1 MKNSK
6 KVLLVLASIV
16 LAGVLS
22 GCNGNNSSSD
32 TPSSNSTSSQVTSSE
47 SSSSASSNPTTSAP
61 SSVPTTSAPTS
72 SEAPHTHSYG
82 AWTITTA
89 PTTTA
94 TGVATRTCVDS
105 DDTETATVP
114 VLTDTSVWS
123 VKSTTPATC
132 ENAGSVTYTST
143 YGDVTV
149 TLDPINHNYG
159 AWTLETNPTLETA
172 GSAKRVCANDAT
184 HVETTS
190 VPALTDTSV
199 WSVKSTTP
207 ATCTE
212 QGNVVYTSTYGD
224 VTVTVSATN
233 HAYGEW
239 TITTAPTLEV
249 AGSAEKVCANDQGH
263 KDTATLPVL
272 TDTSVWSVKSTTPAT
287 CTEAGSVT
295 YTSTYGDVTV
305 TVPSTGHSYGAWTI
319 VTEPTL
325 ENGGTAKKVCANDA
339 THVLEENIPALSN
352 TEVWSVKSTTPAT
365 CTEAGSKTYT
375 SVYGDVT
382 VTLPATGHEY
392 GAWALDFEP
401 TLTEPGLASRVCEHD
416 ATHFE
421 EVDVPVLT
429 DTSVWTLES
438 ETAPTLTTPG
448 SKTYTSTYGTV
459 TIEVPA
465 LSNTAVWVV
474 ETTPATCDENG
485 LSVYTST
492 LYGTVEVTIP
502 STGHQY
508 GEWGYE
514 VEPTEST
521 AGHAVKVCAN
531 GEHPIEL
538 DVPALSDTS
547 FWTLDTEAS
556 SEAGCG
562 VAGTTVYVNA
572 EHNITYVV
580 EKGALAHQGEWTI
593 SVVPTDTTPGVITRV
608 CSNCQTPEETEIP
621 SLTTAGAYLVTRVE
635 PTATSPGTVTY
646 TYVTTD
652 NQEVSVTHYL
662 YLITENA
669 GLPFVTIDHRDSKT
683 FVDDGTGRF
692 VSNNTGISSS
702 SAYIDFFFSAPG
714 KLTLDYVISSESGW
728 DKGNVYYQGGSGTS
742 YGNIKKDLSG
752 ESSGSLSLTFTG
764 EGVEYNKVYFSYS
777 KDSGGNKGSDTF
789 TVYNLVFETTVKL
802 ETKTLTYNT
811 NGGTEIA
818 ATTVYKGAGVSLPT
832 APTKEGAFFA
842 GWYLD
847 EELTQALTNT
857 YVVENDVTLY
867 AKWVDPV
874 TLTFNVNGGTDVSAI
889 EGLEPGTAIEMPS
902 DPTKENAYFGG
913 WYVDVECT
921 TEFDPSTGINENTTI
936 YAKWREPVVLSF
948 NTDGGT
954 TVDPVSTDINVAI
967 DSPEAPT
974 KENHRFDG
982 WYTDVECTTIF
993 DFANGITEDTT
1004 VYAKWVESV
1013 VVTIYYGSDVVT
1025 TATIDKDSNY
1035 SVELPTDF
1043 TAGKNITIYAD
1054 AEFTNEYLDGTVI
1067 SGNTSLYIKVVQ
1079 LSSYFAPDGVIASLV
1094 NGDETNSKVYEW
1106 QIDNDG
1112 NVTTLTSTNKG
1123 VGSSYS
1129 TIKIVL
1135 AKDSILTFDVWQS
1148 SEGKYDY
1155 VKVKVKENGSTT
1167 WTEKWNSK
1175 GNGNEIVTASCMLK
1189 LNAGDEIDISYSK
1202 DSSGNQL
1209 EDKAIITNLRLS
1221 DGYPTSSITYVY
1233 NDGATPNGT
1242 SSIDYGSTLTDAHL
1256 PTPENVRGE
1265 NYQFEG
1271 WYVDEAYIIKASTS
1285 TLANSEQITL
1295 YARWLEKVTVTFVVP
1310 EGATTVADVSVWTHT
1325 AIDVENPTLAKHIFR
1340 GWYLDAEFEFEADMN
1355 EGVSEGATLYAK
1367 FEQVPVGS
1375 SKTEAR
1381 EVVITEGAYSSSLTT
1396 TQEFNYYY
1404 LVFTP
1409 TTTDYYYFLFNTN
1422 AIDKDNVQHT
1432 SNNTYSTNY
1441 ARYNVTDN
1449 EGTTILSNTSFDT
1462 SPKALRLEQGK
1473 TYYIAATLS
1482 YNYVAWGDFAV
1493 EITQADHDTVNEAI
1507 DYTFGEKVVIEGL
1520 FKSKAHKLVYSFTT
1534 DADTQGDYI
1543 LKVDGTGWAGTY
1555 IYSDAEFTTQVAY
1568 VSHTGGNSANG
1579 NVVLQANKTYYV
1591 VISNNWTASEL
1602 ATCNTTFQICE
1613 YEQGYSIDNPL
1624 TLTLG
1629 ENTSVEFT
1637 GGYAHYYSITLDETT
1652 TLKVELSGGYSSSTK
1667 QVYVY
1672 NANDLNTALFTFTNK
1687 SVDSAYGYVKLE
1699 AGNYILKANYA
1710 SNNTTAYTLNVSV
1723 AQAGISNLNPIEIT
1737 LPSEDG
1743 TVDGITSISSNGT
1756 YYSFTTGEQL
1766 WHFFTASDSTSTVK
1780 LIKMDGTTETVVNTG
1795 VGTVAAK
1802 LDAETTY
1809 VLYVSNSETVEATIS
1824 HATLTEY
1831 RDGSSAESAFI
1842 FDIENGVAD
1851 LSLAEKSYT
1860 VWYQINV
1867 EEAGTYK
1874 IYASNNGS
1882 IDTKGY
1888 LYESNGSTQ
1897 INYND
1902 DVGTPNMANYGC
1914 GHRFDFA
1921 FTQELEVGTYFVKI
1935 TYTINSSN
1943 TATSLTLNVN
1953 KA

>member
-123 VKSTTPATC
+123 VKSSTPATC

-199 WSVKSTTP
+199 WSVKSSTP

-239 TITTAPTLEV
+239 TITTAPTLEA

-272 TDTSVWSVKSTTPAT
+272 TDTSVWSVKSSTPAT
-287 CTEAGSVT
+287 CENAGSVT
-295 YTSTYGDVTV
+295 YTSTYGDVTI

-339 THVLEENIPALSN
+339 THVVEENIPALSN
-352 TEVWSVKSTTPAT
+352 TEVWSVKASTPAT
-365 CTEAGSKTYT
+365 CTDAGSKTYT

-438 ETAPTLTTPG
+438 ETAPTLTATG

-465 LSNTAVWVV
+465 LSNTAVWAV

-593 SVVPTDTTPGVITRV
+593 SVEPTDTTPGVITRV
-608 CSNCQTPEETEIP
+608 CSNCQTPEEIEIP

-635 PTATSPGTVTY
+635 PTATGPGTVTY

-652 NQEVSVTHYL
+652 NQEVSITHYL

-818 ATTVYKGAGVSLPT
+818 ATTVYKGAGISLPT

-847 EELTQALTNT
+847 EGLTQALTNT

-902 DPTKENAYFGG
+902 NPTKENAYFGG

-954 TVDPVSTDINVAI
+954 TVNSVSTDINVAI

-982 WYTDVECTTIF
+982 WYTDDTFTTTF
-993 DFANGITEDTT
+993 DFSAGITENTT
-1004 VYAKWVESV
+1004 AYAKWVESV
-1013 VVTIYYGSDVVT
+1013 KVTIYHGTEVVTI
-1025 TATIDKDSNY
+1025 ATIDKGANY
-1035 SVELPTDF
+1035 SVELPSDF
-1043 TAGKNITIYAD
+1043 TAGKQITVYTDEELENA
-1054 AEFTNEYLDGTVI
+1054 YVDGTVI
-1067 SGNTSLYIKVVQ
+1067 DENTTLYVKVTDLTSL
-1079 LSSYFAPDGVIASLV
+1079 FAPSGVISQFV
-1094 NGDETNSKVYEW
+1094 NGHSDESNMTPYEW
-1106 QIDNDG
+1106 NIIPGDG
-1112 NVTTLTSTNKG
+1112 SATFVSATKG
-1123 VGSSYS
+1123 VPNSCSGA
-1129 TIKIVL
+1129 KFVL
-1135 AKDSILTFDVWQS
+1135 AKESILTFDYIVS
-1148 SEGKYDY
+1148 TESNYDILTVVINGEQVY
-1155 VKVKVKENGSTT
+1155 TSKVTGNKVQTGTFSRTLAANDVVEIFFVKDGS
-1167 WTEKWNSK
+1167 
-1175 GNGNEIVTASCMLK
+1175 GYQNEDMVTLSNLK
-1189 LNAGDEIDISYSK
+1189 F
-1202 DSSGNQL
+1202 
-1209 EDKAIITNLRLS
+1209 T
-1221 DGYPTSSITYVY
+1221 DGVPTSSITYVY
-1233 NDGATPNGT
+1233 NDGITESVNT
-1242 SSIDYGSTLTDAHL
+1242 SVNYGAALEDTHLTA
-1256 PTPENVRGE
+1256 PTNVRGE

-1271 WYVDEAYIIKASTS
+1271 WYIDEALTTKATTS
-1285 TLANSEQITL
+1285 TTVNNENFVL

-1310 EGATTVADVSVWTHT
+1310 EGATTVEDANVWTYT
-1325 AIDVENPTLAKHIFR
+1325 ALDVENPTLAGHIFR
-1340 GWYLDAEFEFEADMN
+1340 GWYADEEFEIEVDLN
-1355 EGVSEGATLYAK
+1355 EGVSQGMTLYAK
-1367 FEQVPVGS
+1367 FESAPVGS
-1375 SKTEAR
+1375 SKVEANEIVLEDGSASMEISTTE
-1381 EVVITEGAYSSSLTT
+1381 EFTT
-1396 TQEFNYYY
+1396 YY
-1404 LVFTP
+1404 FSFSP
-1409 TTTDYYYFLFNTN
+1409 ETTDTYYFLFDTN
-1422 AIDKDNVQHT
+1422 SISNKQYGSDKPYY
-1432 SNNTYSTNY
+1432 TYNSDAKFSIVDSEET
-1441 ARYNVTDN
+1441 VVKS
-1449 EGTTILSNTSFDT
+1449 ETSF
-1462 SPKALRLEQGK
+1462 SSSLVGVSLEVGK
-1473 TYYIAATLS
+1473 TYYIAARLGS
-1482 YNYVAWGDFAV
+1482 NYKAWGDFALQV
-1493 EITQADHDTVNEAI
+1493 KQFSHDTTEEAI
-1507 DYTFGEKVVIEGL
+1507 EYTFGTKASSQGL
-1520 FKSKAHKLVYSFTT
+1520 FEYAGSSHKLVYSFTT
-1534 DADTQGDYI
+1534 DENIHGDYLI
-1543 LKVDGTGWAGTY
+1543 AADGSGWGSATV
-1555 IYSDAEFTTQVAY
+1555 YSDSTLSTQVVY
-1568 VSHTGGNSANG
+1568 VTHTAGKISFKNIT
-1579 NVVLQANKTYYV
+1579 LEANKTYYV
-1591 VISNNWTASEL
+1591 VLGQNWSNSDLTTKE
-1602 ATCNTTFQICE
+1602 TTFQISE
-1613 YEQGYSIDNPL
+1613 YEQGYVSSNPDNL
-1624 TLTLG
+1624 VIGETLT
-1629 ENTSVEFT
+1629 VELT
-1637 GGYAHYYSITLDETT
+1637 GGNDHYYSVELESNT
-1652 TLKVELSGGYSSSTK
+1652 TLKVDISGGAEYGTK
-1667 QVYVY
+1667 H
-1672 NANDLNTALFTFTNK
+1672 
-1687 SVDSAYGYVKLE
+1687 G
-1699 AGNYILKANYA
+1699 
-1710 SNNTTAYTLNVSV
+1710 
-1723 AQAGISNLNPIEIT
+1723 
-1737 LPSEDG
+1737 
-1743 TVDGITSISSNGT
+1743 
-1756 YYSFTTGEQL
+1756 
-1766 WHFFTASDSTSTVK
+1766 
-1780 LIKMDGTTETVVNTG
+1780 
-1795 VGTVAAK
+1795 
-1802 LDAETTY
+1802 
-1809 VLYVSNSETVEATIS
+1809 
-1824 HATLTEY
+1824 
-1831 RDGSSAESAFI
+1831 
-1842 FDIENGVAD
+1842 
-1851 LSLAEKSYT
+1851 
-1860 VWYQINV
+1860 
-1867 EEAGTYK
+1867 
-1874 IYASNNGS
+1874 
-1882 IDTKGY
+1882 
-1888 LYESNGSTQ
+1888 
-1897 INYND
+1897 
-1902 DVGTPNMANYGC
+1902 
-1914 GHRFDFA
+1914 
-1921 FTQELEVGTYFVKI
+1921 
-1935 TYTINSSN
+1935 
-1943 TATSLTLNVN
+1943 
-1953 KA
+1953 